1 MKKLLVSSIAAL
13 GLIGT
18 PALAADMAVKAPPP
32 APVPVYSW
40 TGFYIGGNVGYEHT
54 KSDFT
59 TIFGAGNGGFSAA
72 SVAFISAVGTG
83 SASRD
88 GFTGGGQAGYNWQSG
103 NYLLG
108 IEASINALS
117 NSATLN
123 FTGVTPGGT
132 AFALSNSLHPKWIV
146 TVNPRVGIVFDR
158 VLFYATGGLAFLHAT
173 YNQTFADF
181 SIGGGVSATSSTTKT
196 GWDAGGGVEYALN
209 RNWSVKAEYL
219 YSQFAAFNTNTISVL
234 GGGSVVNPVSG
245 SANVSVQMARV
256 GLNYQFH

>member
-1 MKKLLVSSIAAL
+1 MKKLLISSIAAL
-13 GLIGT
+13 AIGT

-54 KSDFT
+54 KSDYT
-59 TIFGAGNGGFSAA
+59 TSFGFGNGGFTEA

-83 SASRD
+83 SASRG

-108 IEASINALS
+108 IEASINGLS
-117 NSATLN
+117 NSAALN

-132 AFALSNSLHPKWIV
+132 SFALSNSLDPQWIV

-173 YNQTFADF
+173 YNQTFADL
-181 SIGGGVSATSSTTKT
+181 SVGGGGSATSSTTKT
-196 GWDAGGGVEYALN
+196 GWDAGGGVEYALTN
-209 RNWSVKAEYL
+209 NWSVRAEYL
-219 YSQFAAFNTNTISVL
+219 YSRFTGFNTNTN
-234 GGGSVVNPVSG
+234 SVVGGFAVNPLSG
-245 SANVSVQMARV
+245 SANVSVQMARF